1 MRAALILPFVALMPM
16 VALAKPDE
24 TKRRKLPTQVPAGE
38 EPLVDVMAMS
48 DRFLLDLK
56 YATTDNFFG
65 QKVYPVSRCLLRKS
79 VAWRMV
85 QAQAWLDQHHKGL
98 RLLFK
103 DCYRPDDVQWIMWAA
118 VKGTPKAS
126 YVANPET
133 ATGSIHSYGG
143 AVDLT
148 LADADG
154 KELDMGTP
162 YDFLGKLAEPRHEER
177 FLAEGK
183 LTAAQVG
190 NRRILREAMLGA
202 GMHMLR
208 NEWWHFNADT
218 PANIRK
224 KYSRLNVPLGVA
236 PGG

>member
-1 MRAALILPFVALMPM
+1 MRISLVGLFVLLPMIAS
-16 VALAKPDE
+16 AKPDE
-24 TKRRKLPTQVPAGE
+24 SKRRKLPTTVPSHE
-38 EPLVDVMAMS
+38 EPLVDVIAMS

-65 QKVYPVSRCLLRKS
+65 QKVYPVARCLLRKS

-85 QAQAWLDQHHKGL
+85 QAQAWLDKHHAGL
-98 RLLFK
+98 RLMFK

-118 VKGTPKAS
+118 VKGTPKAA

-133 ATGSIHSYGG
+133 VTGSIHSYGG

-148 LADADG
+148 LADAAG

-177 FLAEGK
+177 FLKEGK
-183 LTAAQVG
+183 LKPEHLE
-190 NRRILREAMLGA
+190 NRRILREAMLTA
-202 GMHMLR
+202 GMHMLK

-218 PANIRK
+218 AANVRR
-224 KYSRLNVPLGVA
+224 KYSRLNVPLEAVKGE
-236 PGG
+236 

>member
-1 MRAALILPFVALMPM
+1 MRLLVVLSLVFLPM
-16 VALAKPDE
+16 VASSKPDE
-24 TKRRKLPTQVPAGE
+24 SKRRTLPTAVPAGE

-65 QKVYPVSRCLLRKS
+65 QKVYAVSRCLLRKS

-85 QAQAWLDQHHKGL
+85 QAQAWLDRHHKGL

-148 LADADG
+148 LADAEG

-177 FLAEGK
+177 FLKEGK
-183 LTAAQVG
+183 LNEAQVK
-190 NRRILREAMLGA
+190 NRRILREAMLST
-202 GMHMLR
+202 GMLMLK

-218 PANIRK
+218 PATVK
-224 KYSRLNVPLGVA
+224 KKFSRLNVPLGAV
-236 PGG
+236 PGD